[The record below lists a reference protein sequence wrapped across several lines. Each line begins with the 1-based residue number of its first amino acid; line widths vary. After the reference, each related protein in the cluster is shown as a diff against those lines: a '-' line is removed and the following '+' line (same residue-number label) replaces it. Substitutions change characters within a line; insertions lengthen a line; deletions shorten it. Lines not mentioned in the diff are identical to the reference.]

1 MVAMPLETSEILSLG
16 AEILRRGDLL
26 CFRAKGRS
34 MYPFIRD
41 GDVLTVEPVNASE
54 LRLGEIAFYR
64 TASRGVAH
72 RFIGT
77 SRTNGRISLI
87 LQGDRSIRPDPPV
100 EADWILGRV
109 TEISRNGRTVS
120 LATPKRRLLA
130 ALWALSSHLRPVLYP
145 ILRGSL
151 RLVGHSVEHS
161 LVERILLLL
170 ARTEPG
176 DRELDQLTR
185 GLRTVDWEQLV
196 QNSVLQGMA
205 PRAYLHLRKLPNVV
219 PRAVLSRFRRIY
231 LLNLKHNLRLKS
243 ELKRVTSLLNSSG
256 VKPIPLKGVF
266 LAEWLYG
273 DLGLRPSSDLDLL
286 VRRDD
291 LPVVRRELKRAGYES
306 SGPYRRGF
314 VEEFLRHEA
323 FVRRSSLLEPLC
335 IEIHWSFFPRLLAD
349 CDISRVWQ
357 NSVPVEMGSLEFLNL
372 SPEDTLLYLS
382 ITLRLHGYIGLKLFC
397 DVDQLLR
404 AENGV
409 DWNSVIQAAKENSQ
423 RVGLY
428 YALRFTRDLL
438 GTQVP
443 ESIMAEL
450 RPNVIQKAVVSLV
463 LNERTVLRPV
473 GSRLRR
479 AYWDMVRL
487 VTMDGFLTMP
497 RTIAKVVLFHP
508 KEVWARHQM
517 LWQEQSPGRPFRTP
531 SRH

>member
-1 MVAMPLETSEILSLG
+1 MPLETSEIISLG
-16 AEILRRGDLL
+16 AEILQRGDLL

-34 MYPFIRD
+34 MYPFIRE
-41 GDVLTVEPVNASE
+41 GDVLTVEPVNPSE

-77 SRTNGRISLI
+77 SRRNGKIRLV
-87 LQGDRSIRPDPPV
+87 LQGDRSIRPDPPA

-109 TEISRNGRTVS
+109 TEVSRNGRTVS

-130 ALWALSSHLRPVLYP
+130 ALWALSSPLRPLLYP
-145 ILRGSL
+145 VLRGTL
-151 RLVGHSVEHS
+151 RLARHPTEHS

-170 ARTEPG
+170 ARSEPEDG
-176 DRELDQLTR
+176 ELSQLAL
-185 GLRTVDWEQLV
+185 GLRTTDWEQLV
-196 QNSVLQGMA
+196 QKSILQGMA
-205 PRAYLHLRKLPNVV
+205 PRAYLHLRKLDEVV

-243 ELKRVTSLLNSSG
+243 ELERVTSLLNSRG

-286 VRRDD
+286 VRRDE
-291 LPVVRRELKRAGYES
+291 LPVVRRELQRAGYES

-314 VEEFLRHEA
+314 AEEFLRHEA
-323 FVRRSSLLEPLC
+323 FVRRSSPAEPLC

-349 CDISRVWQ
+349 FDVSRVWQ
-357 NSVPVEMGSLEFLNL
+357 NSVPVQMGRLKFLTL

-382 ITLRLHGYIGLKLFC
+382 ITLKLHGYIGLKLFC
-397 DVDQLLR
+397 DVHQLLE
-404 AENGV
+404 AESGI
-409 DWNSVIQAAKENSQ
+409 DWNSVTQAARENGQ
-423 RVGLY
+423 TVGLY

-450 RPNVIQKAVVSLV
+450 RPDVIQKAVVSLV

-473 GSRLRR
+473 RSRLRR
-479 AYWDMVRL
+479 AYWDLVRL

-497 RTIAKVVLFHP
+497 RTVARVVLFHP

-531 SRH
+531 SQR